1 MATVKSNGIGTA
13 LEASGVFLAF
23 MANAAQFTPVPYVQ
37 QLLSLAVSIL
47 NIIQRV
53 QDNKTGFHQ
62 LAKDAGEIVWTVVE
76 SRVISVHMKNGLDR
90 LILLLTDIENF
101 ALGYASRNALLRML
115 TSKSDMAK
123 IGDYRTKMRQALDV
137 FGLKIQISM
146 HENIA
151 QMLEERQEQMKLP
164 PPFSTPPLTNVVD
177 PSTPPSSTLSGDS
190 TPPSRLVD
198 PLQPSISHHSSPPP
212 SQAVVANFTNSI
224 GNVAT
229 NITNSIGFVNCSVGN
244 SITVNGGDYNEYNSY
259 QHVGDARWLG
269 AYRPVVPLHSTSM

>member
-1 MATVKSNGIGTA
+1 MATVKSRIGTV

-23 MANAAQFTPVPYVQ
+23 MANAAQLASVPYVQ

-62 LAKDAGEIVWTVVE
+62 SAKDAGEIVWTVLE
-76 SRVISVHMKNGLDR
+76 SRIISVHMKDGLDR
-90 LILLLTDIENF
+90 LIFLLMDIENF

-115 TSKSDMAK
+115 SKSDMTK

-137 FGLKIQISM
+137 FG
-146 HENIA
+146 
-151 QMLEERQEQMKLP
+151 MLEERQGQMKLP
-164 PPFSTPPLTNVVD
+164 PPFSTPLLTNSVD
-177 PSTPPSSTLSGDS
+177 PSTPPSSTAMSGDS
-190 TPPSRLVD
+190 APPSRPVD
-198 PLQPSISHHSSPPP
+198 PLQPSVSHRSSPPP

-229 NITNSIGFVNCSVGN
+229 NITNSVGFVNCSVGN

-269 AYRPVVPLHSTSM
+269 AYRPVVPLHSTSI